1 MSGDQEQSRGFNDLD
16 IKLLWGL
23 SAARCAFPGCREV
36 CILEGTALE
45 RPSARRGR
53 IAHIVAHSDTGPRS
67 SPSLSPQKRREYENL
82 ILLCAN
88 HHDDV
93 DAHDATY
100 TVEILRQWKR
110 EHEQWVK
117 TSLAQEMPKVG
128 FAELEVVCRGILS
141 VQTAPNTDF
150 RVLAPEEK
158 MAKNGL
164 TAHVRFLLEMGYAKV
179 PEVGD
184 FVTHIAKLDYTFP
197 ERLVAGFREEYDHLV
212 QDGIRGDGLFFALQK
227 FASLGSDEIVQMTTG
242 LAVLS
247 YLFQT
252 CEVFEH

>member
-1 MSGDQEQSRGFNDLD
+1 MSGDVEPARHYNDLD
-16 IKLLWGL
+16 LKLLWGL

-36 CILEGTALE
+36 CILDGTVSD

-53 IAHIVAHSDTGPRS
+53 IAHIVGHSDNGPRS
-67 SPSLSPQKRREYENL
+67 DPSFPFHLRSKYENL
-82 ILLCAN
+82 ILLCAT

-93 DAHDATY
+93 DAHDETY
-100 TVEILRQWKR
+100 TVEMLREWKS
-110 EHEQWVK
+110 EHEQWIK
-117 TSLAQEMPKVG
+117 TSLAQEMPKIG

-141 VQTAPNTDF
+141 VQSAPNVDF
-150 RVLAPEEK
+150 HVLAPEEK
-158 MAKNGL
+158 MRKNGL
-164 TAHVRFLLEMGYAKV
+164 TTNVRFLLEMGYAKI

-184 FVTHIAKLDYTFP
+184 FVSHIAKLDYAFP
-197 ERLVAGFREEYDHLV
+197 ERLVAGFRGEYDRLV
-212 QDGIRGDGLFFALQK
+212 QTGIQGDGLFFALQK
-227 FASLGSDEIVQMTTG
+227 FASLGSDEIVQITTG